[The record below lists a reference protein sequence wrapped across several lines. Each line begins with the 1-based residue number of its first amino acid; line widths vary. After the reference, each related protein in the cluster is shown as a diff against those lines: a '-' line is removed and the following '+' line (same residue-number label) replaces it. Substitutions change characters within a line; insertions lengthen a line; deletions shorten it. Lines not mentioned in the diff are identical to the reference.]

1 MRVISCRLPAKV
13 HYFGADG
20 GLLGTLH
27 RPTRLRARSAA
38 VLLCNPFGEEAAR
51 AHRIYRVLATQLER
65 AGYACLRFDYGH
77 TGDSAGDGDAATLA
91 GWVDDVRVAEAALRE
106 ASGSPR
112 VVLVGLRLGATIAA
126 LAAAAGVAAR
136 HLILWDPVLDGRTYL
151 DELARVHAAY
161 MREELGAAGGPPPRR
176 ADGTPREALG
186 APISDTLA
194 AELAA
199 VALARVTPRAELI
212 TLVSTNP
219 AAPSPWPGAHR
230 VEIAASAAWNSDA
243 ALNAATV
250 PMEIVTAIVG
260 RIESTVP

>member
-1 MRVISCRLPAKV
+1 MRVISCKLPAKV
-13 HYFGADG
+13 HYFGVEG

-27 RPTRLRARSAA
+27 QPTRLRARTAA
-38 VLLCNPFGEEAAR
+38 VLLCNPFGEEASR

-77 TGDSAGDGDAATLA
+77 TGDSRGAGEDATLA
-91 GWVDDVRVAEAALRE
+91 GWVADVGVAAEALRA

-126 LAAAAGVAAR
+126 LATAAGVPAR
-136 HLILWDPVLDGRTYL
+136 HLIAWDPVLDGRAYL
-151 DELARVHAAY
+151 DELVRIHAAY
-161 MREELGAAGGPPPRR
+161 MREELGAAGGPPPCR

-186 APISDTLA
+186 APISDELA
-194 AELAA
+194 RELAA
-199 VALARVTPRAELI
+199 VQLAQVAPRAELI
-212 TLVSTNP
+212 TVLSTNP
-219 AAPSPWPGAHR
+219 AAPTPWPGAHR
-230 VEIAASAAWNSDA
+230 LDVAAGAAWNSDA

>member
-1 MRVISCRLPAKV
+1 MRVISCKLPAKV
-13 HYFGADG
+13 HYFGGEG

-27 RPTRLRARSAA
+27 QPTRLRARTAA
-38 VLLCNPFGEEAAR
+38 VLLCNPFGEEASR

-77 TGDSAGDGDAATLA
+77 TGDSRGAGEDATLA
-91 GWVDDVRVAEAALRE
+91 GWVADVGVAAEALRA

-126 LAAAAGVAAR
+126 LATTAGVPAR
-136 HLILWDPVLDGRTYL
+136 HLIAWDPVLDGRAYL
-151 DELARVHAAY
+151 DELVRVHAAY
-161 MREELGAAGGPPPRR
+161 MREELGEAGGPPPCR

-186 APISDTLA
+186 APISDELA
-194 AELAA
+194 RELAA
-199 VALARVTPRAELI
+199 VQLAQVVPRAELL
-212 TLVSTNP
+212 TVLSTNP
-219 AAPSPWPGAHR
+219 AAPTPWPGAHR
-230 VEIAASAAWNSDA
+230 LDVAVGAAWNSDA